1 MIDLIEQNMGSLIAI
16 CRRFGVRRLE
26 VFGSAVTGPFDPAS
40 SDLDFLVDFG
50 DMPGHERFD
59 AYFDLLDALRSLFGR
74 EVDLVESGAM
84 RNPYFVR
91 RVNESRTELY
101 AA

>member
-1 MIDLIEQNMGSLIAI
+1 MIELIEQNRTSLIAV
-16 CRRFGVRRLE
+16 CRRYRVRRLE
-26 VFGSAVTGPFDPAS
+26 VFGSAVTGPFDPAT

-59 AYFDLLDALRSLFGR
+59 AYFDLLDALRALFGR
-74 EVDLVESGAM
+74 EVDLVESDAM
-84 RNPYFVR
+84 RNPWFIR
-91 RVNESRTELY
+91 QVNQSRTELY